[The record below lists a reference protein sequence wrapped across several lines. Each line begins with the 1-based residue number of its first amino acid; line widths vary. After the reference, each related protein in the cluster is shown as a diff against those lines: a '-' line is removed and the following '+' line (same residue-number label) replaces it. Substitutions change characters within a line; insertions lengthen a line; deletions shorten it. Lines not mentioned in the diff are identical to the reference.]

1 MLLVGIELPF
11 HLFTKTSVVIRDW
24 RKEFEEVAL
33 VHLDQLYHMAL
44 RLCRSASQAEDLVQE
59 TYLRAFR
66 HFDQF
71 DPGTNCRAWL
81 FAILHNTFVNRIK
94 REGRELLELGEGELD
109 RAGASVSE
117 VPATIANPE
126 EELLKHVLDGDLL
139 RALEAMPVRFRE
151 AVLLADVDEF
161 SYKEVAQILGVPVG
175 TVMSRL
181 FRGRQFLRKALV
193 AAARERKGA
202 RRDA

>member
-1 MLLVGIELPF
+1 MA
-11 HLFTKTSVVIRDW
+11 TRDW
-24 RKEFEEVAL
+24 RKEFEDVAL

-44 RLCRSASQAEDLVQE
+44 RLCRSPSRAEDLVQE

-81 FAILHNTFVNRIK
+81 FAILHNTFVNRVK
-94 REGRELLELGEGELD
+94 RDSRELLELDEGSLD
-109 RAGASVSE
+109 HAGASSPE
-117 VPATIANPE
+117 VMATIANPE
-126 EELLKHVLDGDLL
+126 EEFLKHVLDGDLVS
-139 RALEAMPVRFRE
+139 ALEAMPVTFQE
-151 AVLLADVDEF
+151 AVLLADVEEF
-161 SYKEVAQILGVPVG
+161 SYKEIAQILGVPVG

-181 FRGRQFLRKALV
+181 HRGRQLLRKTLV
-193 AAARERKGA
+193 ASSRERKGM